1 MYLSAARPRD
11 AAEHVSG
18 PARVARLLLCAAP
31 GLAAACV
38 HYTAVTQPGLSV
50 LVQVLCY
57 TVLQCTLLYS
67 TVLYV
72 LCAVLY
78 VLVQVL
84 AWAVLVGSVPA
95 SLVATPPSH
104 QQRSPF
110 LCLALLAAYNLL
122 SLSYEVREALV
133 FVFFLHIFDKL
144 HI

>member
-1 MYLSAARPRD
+1 MRGPGAGRGMRALHGS
-11 AAEHVSG
+11 H
-18 PARVARLLLCAAP
+18 PARTLRAGA
-31 GLAAACV
+31 G
-38 HYTAVTQPGLSV
+38 AVLHS
-50 LVQVLCY
+50 
-57 TVLQCTLLYS
+57 TVCTLLYC

-72 LCAVLY
+72 LCTVLY

-122 SLSYEVREALV
+122 SLSYEVRETLL
-133 FVFFLHIFDKL
+133 FVFFCQIFNKL
-144 HI
+144 DLTHA

>member
-11 AAEHVSG
+11 AAEQVSG
-18 PARVARLLLCAAP
+18 PAHVARLLLCAAP

-50 LVQVLCY
+50 LVQVLCC
-57 TVLQCTLLYS
+57 TVLCTLLYC
-67 TVLYV
+67 T
-72 LCAVLY
+72 

-122 SLSYEVREALV
+122 SLSYEVREALFFCLFNKLFNFTLCTKY
-133 FVFFLHIFDKL
+133 FVTLTC
-144 HI
+144 